1 MPGTYRKRIYMSL
14 VHTDSFRQT
23 PICAHSTQRVN
34 YMWTLETWAW
44 EKSISV
50 GPIRDREYTAM
61 PETSRQ
67 TTLFTDNLRI
77 LPADSHQDMC
87 RQCRL
92 YTNRVSQY

>member
-1 MPGTYRKRIYMSL
+1 
-14 VHTDSFRQT
+14 
-23 PICAHSTQRVN
+23 
-34 YMWTLETWAW
+34 MWTLEIRAW

-92 YTNRVSQY
+92 YTNRVSRY